1 MSNKMQ
7 KKFRSQDGEVFE
19 VREVSQVDNE
29 PWVYYNKVGAEHEYS
44 CLLEAFRERFTLQEE
59 S

>member
-1 MSNKMQ
+1 MQ

-44 CLLEAFRERFTLQEE
+44 CLLDAFRERFTLLEE

>member
-1 MSNKMQ
+1 MQ

-19 VREVSQVDNE
+19 VREVSMVDNE

-44 CLLEAFRERFTLQEE
+44 WLLDAFRERFTLLEE

>member
-1 MSNKMQ
+1 MQ

-29 PWVYYNKVGAEHEYS
+29 LWVYYNKVGAEHEYS
-44 CLLEAFRERFTLQEE
+44 CLLEAFRIKKILLILKVRL
-59 S
+59 